1 MCAYGF
7 VSLLTDVEVI
17 ASPEAGRLVGPA
29 AIGASV
35 AAVLLTLAH
44 TLRRPDRMLPSV
56 VFSALWSWVAA
67 VVVAAIGYAFATGT
81 LTAAA
86 LFGLGFGIGWF
97 GLLIPALAALV
108 ASFAVLVARGGRRGW
123 SDRAGPG
130 SATTRSDGCRRGAPA
145 VRPNGGRNTVGQYRE
160 RVEGSIE
167 ARVSHEVDRWLAW
180 LPRWR
185 PGTHRARVRSARAA
199 SARRS
204 SPRRVSTSTCR
215 TPCSTRSRCA

>member
-1 MCAYGF
+1 MDVARRSAWVVAAFAAALDFAAVVCAYGF

-44 TLRRPDRMLPSV
+44 TLRRPDRMMPSV

-97 GLLIPALAALV
+97 GLLIPALAAV
-108 ASFAVLVARGGRRGW
+108 IASFAVLVARG
-123 SDRAGPG
+123 
-130 SATTRSDGCRRGAPA
+130 RSTGM
-145 VRPNGGRNTVGQYRE
+145 E
-160 RVEGSIE
+160 R
-167 ARVSHEVDRWLAW
+167 
-180 LPRWR
+180 PRWPWER
-185 PGTHRARVRSARAA
+185 DDEE
-199 SARRS
+199 
-204 SPRRVSTSTCR
+204 
-215 TPCSTRSRCA
+215 